1 MDAIYVSS
9 NITPF
14 AATAGAKTILKII
27 TPTTFNIKIHEIGI
41 STDGV
46 TASAVPMTVD
56 WGNSDETTA
65 GTAGGSPTT
74 IQVKG
79 SAIAHGITLGAN
91 FTAEGTTLTP
101 SVKLYIPQFMG
112 TFVHQMPLGLEPVS
126 PAGTADSFF
135 VRVNV
140 TAAVNVLC
148 WVKWSRA

>member
-1 MDAIYVSS
+1 MDAVYVSC

-14 AATAGAKTILKII
+14 AATAGAKTILKLI
-27 TPTTFNIKIHEIGI
+27 TPTGFNIKIHEIGL

-46 TASAVPMTVD
+46 TSTAVPMTVD

-74 IQVKG
+74 IQIKG

-101 SVKLYIPQFMG
+101 SKKMYVPQFMG
-112 TFVHQMPLGLEPVS
+112 TFIYQTPLGFESVS
-126 PAGTADSFF
+126 PAGLPDSFF

-140 TAAVNVLC
+140 TANVNVLC
-148 WVKWSRA
+148 WVVWSRA